1 MVKGITKRWVLNTLC
16 SIVAIIVF
24 AVVCLSYVVTTYYR
38 SSVEQTLSSRSLEL
52 SNLLS
57 DYNSDMDTAF
67 TATARDYVEN
77 SPEKENM
84 EITVI
89 SHSGDILVSSTG
101 FAPDNSE
108 AMPDLEAAKI
118 STSGYAKWTGKLS
131 SGESV
136 TAVTRI
142 VRNADGVDIC
152 AIRYITSMT
161 QVNRLIFTMVGVFCT
176 VGLIII
182 ALVILSGTYFIR
194 SIVRPVRNISDTAK
208 KIAQGDFNAQID
220 KMYDDEIGDLCDS
233 INDMAK
239 ELGASERMKNDFISS
254 VSHELRTPLTAI
266 KGWAE
271 TMHCCGVPDKA
282 TFDKGMGI
290 IVKESARL
298 TGIVEELLDF
308 SRMQNNSIVLMKEK
322 LDVLAELDEILYILR
337 ERAISEHKHL
347 LYDQPE
353 PVPAIKADK
362 NKLKQVFINIIDNA
376 LKYTPAK
383 GVVGIQVLHE
393 DDLIKVVVT
402 DTGCGIA
409 PDDLPRVKDK
419 FFKANQGVRGSGI
432 GLAIADEI
440 VKLHD
445 GSLDIES
452 GIGVGTTVTIS
463 LPVLKED

>member
-16 SIVAIIVF
+16 TIVAIVVF
-24 AVVCLSYVVTTYYR
+24 AVVCLSYFFTTYYYF
-38 SSVEQTLSSRSLEL
+38 SVEQTLSGRSVEL
-52 SNLLS
+52 LNILS
-57 DYNSDMDTAF
+57 DYNSDTDPGFSSTV
-67 TATARDYVEN
+67 RDYVEN
-77 SPEKENM
+77 FSEKESM

-89 SHSGDILVSSTG
+89 SRSGDIMVISTG
-101 FAPDNSE
+101 FTPEGNE
-108 AMPDLEAAKI
+108 PMPDYDMAKD
-118 STSGYAKWTGKLS
+118 SSSGYAKWTGKLS
-131 SGESV
+131 TGEKV

-142 VRNADGVDIC
+142 VRNSSGNTVC
-152 AIRYITSMT
+152 AIRYVSSMSA
-161 QVNRLIFTMVGVFCT
+161 VNRLVFTAIAIFIS
-176 VGLIII
+176 VGLLIIS
-182 ALVILSGTYFIR
+182 LVIFSGTYFIR
-194 SIVRPVRNISDTAK
+194 SIVRPVRVISDTAK

-233 INDMAK
+233 INDMAR
-239 ELGASERMKNDFISS
+239 ELGASERLKNDFISS

-271 TMHCCGVPDKA
+271 TMQSCGIPDQE
-282 TFDKGMGI
+282 TFDKGMDI
-290 IVKESARL
+290 IVKESSRL

-308 SRMQNNSIVLMKEK
+308 SRMQNESMILRMEK
-322 LDVLAELDEILYILR
+322 LDVLAEIEDVLYMLR
-337 ERAISEHKHL
+337 DRAISEQKHL

-353 PVPAIKADK
+353 VMPAIMADK

-376 LKYTPAK
+376 LKYTPAE

-393 DDLIKVVVT
+393 GEVIKIVVT

-419 FFKANQGVRGSGI
+419 FFKANQSVRGSGI

-440 VKLHD
+440 VQKH
-445 GSLDIES
+445 GGTLDIES

-463 LPVLKED
+463 IPVASE